1 MADIEEWDL
10 DSWSTLKET
19 EWLSLYQSSIS
30 DKLKRGGD
38 DLEENLADI
47 IKNYKVKI
55 KEKW

>member
-30 DKLKRGGD
+30 DKLKRGKN
-38 DLEENLADI
+38 DLKENLADI
-47 IKNYKVKI
+47 IKDYKVKI
-55 KEKW
+55 REKW

>member
-30 DKLKRGGD
+30 DKLKRGGN